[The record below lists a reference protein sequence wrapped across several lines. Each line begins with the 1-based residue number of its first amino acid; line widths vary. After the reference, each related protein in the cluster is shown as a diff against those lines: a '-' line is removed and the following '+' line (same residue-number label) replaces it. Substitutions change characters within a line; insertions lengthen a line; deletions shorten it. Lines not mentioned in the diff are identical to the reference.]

1 MNDAVHPLRADD
13 PAPSYPSSDPGPDA
27 YGPAGAGHS
36 GGHATAAIE
45 PFPGA
50 HVPPAEAPAR
60 PFWKTNRFLLV
71 GLLLL
76 FAAAAIGLAYRAMQP
91 APTAE
96 TGPAAPLVSV
106 VIPGKAPVSTSVNFT
121 GAIAARY
128 DMPIGVEGDG
138 GRIAAVYV
146 EAGDK
151 VRRGQVL
158 ARLDTSVVA
167 SQVAS
172 QKAQLEQ
179 ARAEAVLAK
188 ADYERADRI
197 AKSVGA
203 LSQEEVD
210 RRRSQVATTAARVE
224 AAAAQLAEMQAR
236 LGRSD
241 IRAPADGVVLT
252 RTAEVGQTATP
263 GGPALF
269 RLGRGGEVEMR
280 AQVAEQD
287 LPKLKIG
294 QEAEVRITGIA
305 DVFPG
310 KVRLLGAVI
319 DPQTRLGEVRVA
331 LEPHPNLR
339 PGAFARGAVLL
350 GREPRPVVPQTAVL
364 SDGPQNYVLVVEAN
378 GKVARRNIVVAGTTA
393 DGVIVATGLEGDER
407 VVTTAGAFLREGETV
422 RPNDVSAKTAGSTAH
437 AAAASAKLAKAG
449 VPAPVAK
456 ASTGERRS

>member
-1 MNDAVHPLRADD
+1 VNEAVHPLRADD
-13 PAPSYPSSDPGPDA
+13 PAPSYPSADAGPTT
-27 YGPAGAGHS
+27 YGPGAAAAYS
-36 GGHATAAIE
+36 GEPATGTVE

-50 HVPPAEAPAR
+50 PAGAAVEPSR
-60 PFWKTNRFLLV
+60 PFWKTRRFMLLGLLV
-71 GLLLL
+71 L
-76 FAAAAIGLAYRAMQP
+76 FAVVAVGLAYRAMQP
-91 APTAE
+91 SATAQQKPE
-96 TGPAAPLVSV
+96 APLVSV
-106 VIPGKAPVSTSVNFT
+106 LVPGKAPVATRVNFT

-128 DMPIGVEGDG
+128 DMPIGVEGEG

-158 ARLDTSVVA
+158 ARLDTSVIA

-179 ARAEAVLAK
+179 ARAESALAK

-236 LGRSD
+236 LGRSE

-287 LPKLKIG
+287 LPKLQIG
-294 QEAEVRITGIA
+294 QPAEVRVTGVA

-310 KVRLLGAVI
+310 KVRLLGAII

-331 LEPHPNLR
+331 LEPHPDLR
-339 PGAFARGAVLL
+339 PGAFARGTVLL
-350 GREPRPVVPQTAVL
+350 GREPRPIVPQTAVL
-364 SDGPQNYVLVVEAN
+364 SDGTQNYVLVV
-378 GKVARRNIVVAGTTA
+378 GQGDKVERRNVAVAGTNA
-393 DGVIVATGLEGDER
+393 EGVIIASGLQGDER
-407 VVTTAGAFLREGETV
+407 VVTTAGAFLREGEVV
-422 RPNDVSAKTAGSTAH
+422 RTSVEKPTAP
-437 AAAASAKLAKAG
+437 AG
-449 VPAPVAK
+449 ANAQ
-456 ASTGERRS
+456 G